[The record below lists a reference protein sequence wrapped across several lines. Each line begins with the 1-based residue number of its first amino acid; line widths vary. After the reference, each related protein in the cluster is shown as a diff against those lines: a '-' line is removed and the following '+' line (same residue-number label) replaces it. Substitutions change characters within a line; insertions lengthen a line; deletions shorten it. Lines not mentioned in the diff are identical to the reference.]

1 MPPMPP
7 HDLPIFRCM
16 IMFASWFTMGEVDHG
31 LGTFQKWSV
40 KKPTPTSS
48 YALYFGNIAPTL
60 SL

>member
-1 MPPMPP
+1 
-7 HDLPIFRCM
+7 
-16 IMFASWFTMGEVDHG
+16 MFASWFTMGEVDHG

-60 SL
+60 RAFNLTQDFFLI